1 MFKYNM
7 KDITKLIGDE
17 EIPGEIVDVGEE
29 IIDEFNNGN
38 DGVLNRLVDAVN
50 GNITLNGKKA
60 SLAADDELEFN
71 GIFTGKVAG
80 VDTIAKTL
88 VDAWT
93 GKLYSL
99 LIQDKDRRLFFD
111 SSTKYEIET
120 IEMKDENE
128 NVVAREDVV
137 TMMEKNDEGKWVA
150 NENVMEYCYD
160 RLAKRFIN
168 K

>member
-7 KDITKLIGDE
+7 KDVIKLIGDE
-17 EIPGEIVDVGEE
+17 EIPEEIVENGED
-29 IIDEFNNGN
+29 IIDAFNGGN

-50 GNITLNGKKA
+50 GYVTLNDKRA
-60 SLAADDELEFN
+60 SLSADDELEFN
-71 GIFTGKVAG
+71 GIFTGKVSG

-88 VDAWT
+88 VDGWT

-99 LIQDKDRRLFFD
+99 LIQGKNRRLFFD
-111 SSTKYEIET
+111 SSTKYEIQT
-120 IEMKDENE
+120 IEMKDEKE
-128 NVVAREDVV
+128 NVVAKEDVV
-137 TMMEKNDEGKWVA
+137 AMMEKNEEGKWVA

>member
-17 EIPGEIVDVGEE
+17 DIPGEIVDVGEE

-38 DGVLNRLVDAVN
+38 EGVLNRLVDAVN

-80 VDTIAKTL
+80 VKIRSQ
-88 VDAWT
+88 
-93 GKLYSL
+93 KL
-99 LIQDKDRRLFFD
+99 
-111 SSTKYEIET
+111 
-120 IEMKDENE
+120 
-128 NVVAREDVV
+128 
-137 TMMEKNDEGKWVA
+137 
-150 NENVMEYCYD
+150 
-160 RLAKRFIN
+160 
-168 K
+168 

>member
-17 EIPGEIVDVGEE
+17 EIPGEIVENGEE
-29 IIDEFNNGN
+29 IIDAFNNGN
-38 DGVLNRLVDAVN
+38 DSVLNRLVDAVN
-50 GNITLNGKKA
+50 GYVTLNDKRA
-60 SLAADDELEFN
+60 SLSADDELEFN
-71 GIFTGKVAG
+71 GIFTGKVSG

-88 VDAWT
+88 VDGWT

-99 LIQDKDRRLFFD
+99 LIQGKNRRLFFD
-111 SSTKYEIET
+111 SSTKYEIQT
-120 IEMKDENE
+120 IEMKDEKE

-137 TMMEKNDEGKWVA
+137 AMMEKNEEGKWVA
-150 NENVMEYCYD
+150 NESVMEYCYD

>member
-7 KDITKLIGDE
+7 EDVTKLIGDE
-17 EIPGEIVDVGEE
+17 EIPGEIVDNGED

-38 DGVLNRLVDAVN
+38 EGVLNRLVDAVN
-50 GNITLNGKKA
+50 GYVTLDGKRA
-60 SLAADDELEFN
+60 SLAADDEIEFN
-71 GIFTGKVAG
+71 GIFTGKVSG

-88 VDAWT
+88 VDGWT

-99 LIQDKDRRLFFD
+99 LIQGKNRRLFFD
-111 SSTKYEIET
+111 SSTKYEIQT
-120 IEMKDENE
+120 IEMKDEKE

-137 TMMEKNDEGKWVA
+137 AMMEKNEEGKWVA
-150 NENVMEYCYD
+150 NENVMEYCYS

>member
-7 KDITKLIGDE
+7 EDVIKLIGDE
-17 EIPGEIVDVGEE
+17 EIPGEIVENGED
-29 IIDEFNNGN
+29 IIDAFNGGN

-50 GNITLNGKKA
+50 GYVTLDDKRA
-60 SLAADDELEFN
+60 SLSADDELEFN
-71 GIFTGKVAG
+71 GIFTGKVSG

-88 VDAWT
+88 VDGWT

-99 LIQDKDRRLFFD
+99 LIQGKNRRLFFD
-111 SSTKYEIET
+111 SSTKYEIQT
-120 IEMKDENE
+120 IEMKDEKE
-128 NVVAREDVV
+128 NVVAKEDVV
-137 TMMEKNDEGKWVA
+137 AMMEKNEEGKWVA

>member
-7 KDITKLIGDE
+7 KDINKLIGDE
-17 EIPGEIVDVGEE
+17 EKTDEIVENGED
-29 IIDEFNNGN
+29 IIDAFNGGN

-50 GNITLNGKKA
+50 GYVTLNDKRA

-80 VDTIAKTL
+80 KDTIAKTL

>member
-1 MFKYNM
+1 M

-17 EIPGEIVDVGEE
+17 EIPGEIVENGEE

-38 DGVLNRLVDAVN
+38 EGVLNRLVDAVN
-50 GNITLNGKKA
+50 GYVTLNGKKA
-60 SLAADDELEFN
+60 SLSADDELEFN
-71 GIFTGKVAG
+71 GIFTGKVSG

-88 VDAWT
+88 VDGWT

-99 LIQDKDRRLFFD
+99 LIQGENRRLFFD
-111 SSTKYEIET
+111 SSTKYEIQT
-120 IEMKDENE
+120 IEMKDEKE
-128 NVVAREDVV
+128 NVVAKEDVV
-137 TMMEKNDEGKWVA
+137 AMMEKNEEGGWIA
-150 NENVMEYCYD
+150 NESVMEYCYD

>member
-17 EIPGEIVDVGEE
+17 EIPGEIVENGEE
-29 IIDEFNNGN
+29 IIDAFNNGN
-38 DGVLNRLVDAVN
+38 DSVLNRLVDAVN
-50 GNITLNGKKA
+50 GYVTLNDKRA
-60 SLAADDELEFN
+60 SLSADDELEFN
-71 GIFTGKVAG
+71 GIFTGKVSG

-88 VDAWT
+88 VDGWT

-99 LIQDKDRRLFFD
+99 LIQGKNRRLFFD
-111 SSTKYEIET
+111 SSTKYEIQT
-120 IEMKDENE
+120 IEMKDEKE

-137 TMMEKNDEGKWVA
+137 AMMEKNEEGKWVA

>member
-1 MFKYNM
+1 M
-7 KDITKLIGDE
+7 KDINKLIGDE
-17 EIPGEIVDVGEE
+17 EKTDEIVENGED
-29 IIDEFNNGN
+29 IIDAFNGGN

-50 GNITLNGKKA
+50 GYVTLNDKRA

-80 VDTIAKTL
+80 KDTIAKTL

-99 LIQDKDRRLFFD
+99 VIQDKDRRLFFD

>member
-7 KDITKLIGDE
+7 KDIDKLIGDE
-17 EIPGEIVDVGEE
+17 ERAGEIVESGEE

-38 DGVLNRLVDAVN
+38 EGVLNRLVDAVN
-50 GNITLNGKKA
+50 GYVTLNGKKA
-60 SLAADDELEFN
+60 SLSADDELEFN
-71 GIFTGKVAG
+71 GIFTGKVSG

-88 VDAWT
+88 VDGWT

-99 LIQDKDRRLFFD
+99 LIQGKNRRLFFD
-111 SSTKYEIET
+111 SSTRYEIET

-137 TMMEKNDEGKWVA
+137 ARM
-150 NENVMEYCYD
+150 
-160 RLAKRFIN
+160 
-168 K
+168 

>member
-7 KDITKLIGDE
+7 KDVIKLIGDE
-17 EIPGEIVDVGEE
+17 EIPEEIVENGED
-29 IIDEFNNGN
+29 IIDAFNGGN

-50 GNITLNGKKA
+50 GYVTLNDKRA
-60 SLAADDELEFN
+60 SLSADDELEFN
-71 GIFTGKVAG
+71 GIFTGKVSG

-88 VDAWT
+88 VDGWT
-93 GKLYSL
+93 GRLYSL
-99 LIQDKDRRLFFD
+99 LIQGKNRRLFFD
-111 SSTKYEIET
+111 SSTKYEIQT
-120 IEMKDENE
+120 IEMKDEKE
-128 NVVAREDVV
+128 NVVAKEDVV
-137 TMMEKNDEGKWVA
+137 AMMEKNEEGKWVA

>member
-7 KDITKLIGDE
+7 KDVIKLIGDE
-17 EIPGEIVDVGEE
+17 EIPEEIVENGED
-29 IIDEFNNGN
+29 IIDAFNGGN

-50 GNITLNGKKA
+50 GYVTLDDKRA
-60 SLAADDELEFN
+60 SLSADDELEFN
-71 GIFTGKVAG
+71 GIFTGKVSG

-88 VDAWT
+88 VDGWT
-93 GKLYSL
+93 GRLYSL
-99 LIQDKDRRLFFD
+99 LIQGKNRRLFFD
-111 SSTKYEIET
+111 SSTKYEIQT
-120 IEMKDENE
+120 IEMKDEKE
-128 NVVAREDVV
+128 NVVAKEDVV
-137 TMMEKNDEGKWVA
+137 AMMEKNEEGKWVA

>member
-7 KDITKLIGDE
+7 KDINKLIGDE
-17 EIPGEIVDVGEE
+17 EKTDEIVESGEE

-38 DGVLNRLVDAVN
+38 EGVLNRLVDAVN
-50 GNITLNGKKA
+50 GYVTLNGKKA
-60 SLAADDELEFN
+60 SLSADDELKFN
-71 GIFTGKVAG
+71 GIFTGKVSG

-88 VDAWT
+88 VDGWT

-99 LIQDKDRRLFFD
+99 LIQGKNKRLFFD

-137 TMMEKNDEGKWVA
+137 AMMEKNEDGNWVA
-150 NENVMEYCYD
+150 NENVMEYMMD
-160 RLAKRFIN
+160 RLAKRYIN

>member
-7 KDITKLIGDE
+7 KDVIKLIGDE
-17 EIPGEIVDVGEE
+17 EIPEEIVENGED
-29 IIDEFNNGN
+29 IIDAFNGGN

-50 GNITLNGKKA
+50 GYVTLDDKRA
-60 SLAADDELEFN
+60 SLSADDELEFN
-71 GIFTGKVAG
+71 GIFTGKVSG

-88 VDAWT
+88 VDGWT

-99 LIQDKDRRLFFD
+99 LIQGKNRRLFFD
-111 SSTKYEIET
+111 SSTKYEIQT
-120 IEMKDENE
+120 IEMKDEKE

-137 TMMEKNDEGKWVA
+137 AMMEKNEEGKWVA

>member
-7 KDITKLIGDE
+7 KDIDKLIGDE
-17 EIPGEIVDVGEE
+17 ERAGEIVESGEE

-38 DGVLNRLVDAVN
+38 EGVLNRMVDAVN
-50 GNITLNGKKA
+50 GYVTLNGKKA
-60 SLAADDELEFN
+60 SLSADDEIEFN
-71 GIFTGKVAG
+71 GIFTGKVSG

-88 VDAWT
+88 VDGWT

-99 LIQDKDRRLFFD
+99 LIQGKNRRLFFD
-111 SSTKYEIET
+111 SSTRYEIET

-128 NVVAREDVV
+128 NVVAKEDVV
-137 TMMEKNDEGKWVA
+137 AMMERKEDGKWVA
-150 NENVMEYCYD
+150 NENVMEYMMD
-160 RLAKRFIN
+160 RLAKRYIN

>member
-7 KDITKLIGDE
+7 KDINKLIGDE
-17 EIPGEIVDVGEE
+17 EKTDEIVENGED
-29 IIDEFNNGN
+29 IIDAFNGGN

-50 GNITLNGKKA
+50 GYVTLNDKRA
-60 SLAADDELEFN
+60 SLSADDELEFN

-80 VDTIAKTL
+80 KDTIAKTL

-99 LIQDKDRRLFFD
+99 VIQDKDRRLFFD

>member
-7 KDITKLIGDE
+7 KDINKLIGDE
-17 EIPGEIVDVGEE
+17 EKTGEIVESGEE

-38 DGVLNRLVDAVN
+38 EGVLNRLVDAVN
-50 GNITLNGKKA
+50 GYVTLNGKKA
-60 SLAADDELEFN
+60 SLSADDELEFN
-71 GIFTGKVAG
+71 GIFTGKVSG

-88 VDAWT
+88 VDGWT

-99 LIQDKDRRLFFD
+99 LIQGKNKRLFFD

-137 TMMEKNDEGKWVA
+137 AMMEKNEDGKWIA
-150 NENVMEYCYD
+150 NESVMEYCYD
-160 RLAKRFIN
+160 RLAKRYIN

>member
-1 MFKYNM
+1 ME
-7 KDITKLIGDE
+7 DVIKLIGDE
-17 EIPGEIVDVGEE
+17 EIPGEIVENGED
-29 IIDEFNNGN
+29 IIDAFNGGN

-50 GNITLNGKKA
+50 GYVTLDDKRA
-60 SLAADDELEFN
+60 SLSADDELEFN
-71 GIFTGKVAG
+71 GIFTGKVSG

-88 VDAWT
+88 VDGWT

-99 LIQDKDRRLFFD
+99 LIQGKNRRLFFD
-111 SSTKYEIET
+111 SSTKYEIQT
-120 IEMKDENE
+120 IEMKDEKE
-128 NVVAREDVV
+128 NVVAKEDVV
-137 TMMEKNDEGKWVA
+137 AMMEKNEEGKWVA

>member
-7 KDITKLIGDE
+7 EDVTKLIGDE
-17 EIPGEIVDVGEE
+17 EIPGEIVDKGEE
-29 IIDEFNNGN
+29 IIDAFNDGN
-38 DGVLNRLVDAVN
+38 EGVLNRLVDAVN
-50 GNITLNGKKA
+50 GYVTLNDKKA
-60 SLAADDELEFN
+60 SLSADDELDFN
-71 GIFTGKVAG
+71 GIFTGKVSG

-88 VDAWT
+88 VDGWT

-99 LIQDKDRRLFFD
+99 LIQGENRRLFFD
-111 SSTKYEIET
+111 SSTKYEIQT
-120 IEMKDENE
+120 IEMKDEKE

-137 TMMEKNDEGKWVA
+137 AMMEKNEEGKWTA

>member
-7 KDITKLIGDE
+7 EDITKLIGDE
-17 EIPGEIVDVGEE
+17 EIPGEIVENGEE
-29 IIDEFNNGN
+29 IIDAFNNGN
-38 DGVLNRLVDAVN
+38 DSVLNRLVDAVN
-50 GNITLNGKKA
+50 GYVTLNDKRA
-60 SLAADDELEFN
+60 SLSADDELEFN
-71 GIFTGKVAG
+71 GIFTGKVSG

-88 VDAWT
+88 VDGWT

-99 LIQDKDRRLFFD
+99 LIQGKNRRLFFD
-111 SSTKYEIET
+111 SSTKYEIQT
-120 IEMKDENE
+120 IEMKDEKE

-137 TMMEKNDEGKWVA
+137 AMMEKNEEGKWVA

>member
-7 KDITKLIGDE
+7 EDVTKLIGDE
-17 EIPGEIVDVGEE
+17 EIPGEIVDKGEE
-29 IIDEFNNGN
+29 IIDAFNDGN
-38 DGVLNRLVDAVN
+38 EGVLNRLVDAVN
-50 GNITLNGKKA
+50 GYVTLDNKKA
-60 SLAADDELEFN
+60 SLSADDELDFN
-71 GIFTGKVAG
+71 GIFTGKVAE

-99 LIQDKDRRLFFD
+99 LIQGENRRLFFD
-111 SSTKYEIET
+111 SSTKYEIQT
-120 IEMKDENE
+120 IEMKDEKE

-137 TMMEKNDEGKWVA
+137 AMMEKNEEGKWTA